1 MTKKVTFRRY
11 LVDDQCPLVGAA
23 SCGMAVPLWM
33 AMASAA
39 GVVGGAVI
47 TALSPTKRGR
57 SSSEEAAPQPEPER
71 IVHNVDHDDE
81 EECAG
86 EQAKDGRRR
95 KGLKRG
101 TADERWLAR
110 CSKEVVRRDLDAG
123 CGCPKSC
130 CDHLDVATVVEHRKS
145 QAKFDASERRD
156 DCRRFLEHNPSS
168 SRLGFHL
175 HPDNDASRVLCVM
188 AFDILRGYGYGFTY
202 KCIREVKAGIGSDD
216 LTNADQGDEDS
227 LARMVR
233 FRAMTMQMS
242 VQLDHPVQLDDHHVA
257 RYRLIIT
264 VHHRVTGIL
273 RLVARSS

>member
-1 MTKKVTFRRY
+1 
-11 LVDDQCPLVGAA
+11 
-23 SCGMAVPLWM
+23 
-33 AMASAA
+33 
-39 GVVGGAVI
+39 
-47 TALSPTKRGR
+47 
-57 SSSEEAAPQPEPER
+57 
-71 IVHNVDHDDE
+71 
-81 EECAG
+81 
-86 EQAKDGRRR
+86 
-95 KGLKRG
+95 
-101 TADERWLAR
+101 
-110 CSKEVVRRDLDAG
+110 
-123 CGCPKSC
+123 
-130 CDHLDVATVVEHRKS
+130 
-145 QAKFDASERRD
+145 
-156 DCRRFLEHNPSS
+156 
-168 SRLGFHL
+168 
-175 HPDNDASRVLCVM
+175 M